1 MSNSCDPMDYSLPG
15 FSVHR
20 ILQARI
26 LEWVAISF
34 SRGSSQ
40 PRNQTW
46 VSCIAGRF
54 FTDWATR
61 EALGRTDNW
70 SWSSSSL
77 ATWFEELTHW
87 KRPWC
92 WERLKAGGEVD
103 DRGWDGWT
111 ASPTR
116 WTWVWASSGSWWWT
130 GKPGMLRSMWLQRAG
145 HDWATELNWRCVV
158 MCISTEQ
165 AHIKDTELAVI
176 VLIITVT
183 ATHNVPENAYVFYMH
198 CLI

>member
-1 MSNSCDPMDYSLPG
+1 MGCHFLLQGIFPTQELNLGLLHCRQIL
-15 FSVHR
+15 HR
-20 ILQARI
+20 LSYQGGP
-26 LEWVAISF
+26 WK
-34 SRGSSQ
+34 
-40 PRNQTW
+40 
-46 VSCIAGRF
+46 
-54 FTDWATR
+54 DWC
-61 EALGRTDNW
+61 W

-116 WTWVWASSGSWWWT
+116 WTWLWASSGSWWWT

-176 VLIITVT
+176 VLIINSYCHSQCARECLCVLHALSHLTLAT
-183 ATHNVPENAYVFYMH
+183 ALWRKHYRYLH
-198 CLI
+198 K